1 MSASSLRLQKELK
14 MLMLS
19 PPINCSAG
27 LIEDDIFH
35 WNATIMGPE
44 DSPYFG
50 GVFFIDIKFP
60 QDYPYKPPKMRF
72 TTKIYHPNIS
82 KTGFICVD
90 ILKNNWSPALTI
102 SKVLLSIC
110 SLLNDPNP
118 DDPLEPDIANEY
130 KNNKKQYI
138 ESAQSWTKIYATG

>member
-1 MSASSLRLQKELK
+1 MSDSSLRLQKELK
-14 MLMLS
+14 MLQLS

-44 DSPYFG
+44 DSPYYG

-82 KTGFICVD
+82 KNGFICVD

-118 DDPLEPDIANEY
+118 NDPLEPEIANEY
-130 KNNKKQYI
+130 KTNKSKYI
-138 ESAQSWTKIYATG
+138 ENAKSWTKIYAT